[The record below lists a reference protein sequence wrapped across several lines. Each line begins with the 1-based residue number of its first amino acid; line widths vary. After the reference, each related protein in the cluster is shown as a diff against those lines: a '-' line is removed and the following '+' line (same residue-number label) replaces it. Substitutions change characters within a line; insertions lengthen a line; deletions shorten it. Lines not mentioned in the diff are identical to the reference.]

1 MRANKRKSL
10 DSAAV
15 TKAWEKVFEGM
26 AVDDLDA
33 YLAQGWM
40 TPHEFSASAGCS
52 LDSAR
57 AKLKRMSDSGELQR
71 KKVRI
76 KIGAWTRE
84 THIYRPQT

>member
-1 MRANKRKSL
+1 M
-10 DSAAV
+10 DSAAL
-15 TKAWEKVFEGM
+15 TSAWGKVFTSM

-33 YLAQGWM
+33 YLAEGWM

-57 AKLKRMSDSGELQR
+57 SKLKRMSDSGELQR

-84 THIYRPQT
+84 THIYRPQS